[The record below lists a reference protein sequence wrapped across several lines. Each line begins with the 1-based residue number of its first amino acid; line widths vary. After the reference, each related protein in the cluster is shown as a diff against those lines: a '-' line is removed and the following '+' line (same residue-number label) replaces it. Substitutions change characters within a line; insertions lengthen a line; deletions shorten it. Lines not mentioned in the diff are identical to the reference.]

1 MNNKKSGLRQKSR
14 GSGKNR
20 PKMGKNHKNHS
31 NGRDGQEIDGRP
43 EVNEENVEGA
53 APEVEEVVP
62 EDMVDPDD
70 EVDPDVEKEV
80 VEKKEYL
87 FLMAEFDNFRKRTLK
102 EKSELVRN
110 AGEQV
115 LKGLLPIVDDFERG
129 LKSMESVEDVSA
141 VKEGM
146 VLIYNK
152 LRKYLEQNGVK
163 EFDPEDKD
171 FDADRH
177 EAISAVPVPDESLKG
192 KILDTV
198 EKGYMLNDKVLRHAK
213 VVVGQ

>member
-70 EVDPDVEKEV
+70 V
-80 VEKKEYL
+80 
-87 FLMAEFDNFRKRTLK
+87 
-102 EKSELVRN
+102 
-110 AGEQV
+110 
-115 LKGLLPIVDDFERG
+115 ERG